1 MLQFNFKMKY
11 KGVHV
16 IDLKTILPKMKDILS
31 KELGDRK
38 VFDKDV
44 ADALGINHLTFA
56 TMKNRGRIPYEEV
69 LNFCAKRKI
78 SINWLF
84 YDQATRSLEAETE
97 KYANVR
103 YFGDIYASAGGGAFN
118 YDAES
123 DTLMLDQQM
132 VERLGGERELKNID
146 SINVL
151 GDSMEPTFRDGDIIF
166 INRRQDDIRKGGVF
180 VVTTPIGLFV
190 KRLSLRSDGTLDLI
204 SDNPHYGVESVPM
217 ENVEVIGKV
226 VGSMRGI

>member
-1 MLQFNFKMKY
+1 MF
-11 KGVHV
+11 
-16 IDLKTILPKMKDILS
+16 DLKNILPKMKDILS

-56 TMKNRGRIPYEEV
+56 TMKNRGKIPYEEI

-84 YDQATRSLEAETE
+84 YDQATRSLEEETE

-118 YDAES
+118 YEEAP
-123 DTLMLDQQM
+123 DTIALDPHM
-132 VERLGGERELKNID
+132 VERLGGEREIKNID

-151 GDSMEPTFRDGDIIF
+151 GDSMEPTFKDGDIIF
-166 INRRQDDIRKGGVF
+166 INRTLTDIRKGGVF
-180 VVTTPIGLFV
+180 VVSTPAGLFV
-190 KRLSLRSDGTLDLI
+190 KRLYLKGSGTLDLI
-204 SDNPHYGVESVPM
+204 SDNQTYAIESIPVEQ
-217 ENVEVIGKV
+217 VEVIGKV
-226 VGSMRGI
+226 VGSMSGM

>member
-1 MLQFNFKMKY
+1 MF
-11 KGVHV
+11 
-16 IDLKTILPKMKDILS
+16 DLKHILPKIKDILS
-31 KELGDRK
+31 KEVGNRK

-56 TMKNRGRIPYEEV
+56 TMKSRGKIPYEEI

-84 YDQATRSLEAETE
+84 YDQATRSLEEETE

-118 YDAES
+118 YEEAP
-123 DTLMLDQQM
+123 DTIMLDPHM
-132 VERLGGERELKNID
+132 VQRLGGERELKNID

-151 GDSMEPTFRDGDIIF
+151 GDSMEPTFKDGDIIF
-166 INRRQDDIRKGGVF
+166 INRTMNDVRKGGVF
-180 VVTTPIGLFV
+180 VVSTPIGLFV
-190 KRLSLRSDGTLDLI
+190 KRLFLRSDGTLDLI
-204 SDNPHYGVESVPM
+204 SDNPQYGVESVPM

-226 VGSMRGI
+226 VGSMSGMQ

>member
-1 MLQFNFKMKY
+1 MF
-11 KGVHV
+11 
-16 IDLKTILPKMKDILS
+16 DLKNILPKIKDILS
-31 KELGDRK
+31 KELGNRK

-44 ADALGINHLTFA
+44 ADALEINHLTFA
-56 TMKNRGRIPYEEV
+56 TMKNRGKIPYEEI

-84 YDQATRSLEAETE
+84 YDQATRSLEEETE

-118 YDAES
+118 YEEEHDVI
-123 DTLMLDQQM
+123 TLDPHM
-132 VERLGGERELKNID
+132 VERLGGEREIKNID

-151 GDSMEPTFRDGDIIF
+151 GDSMEPTFKDGDIIF
-166 INRRQDDIRKGGVF
+166 INRTMNDIRKGGVF
-180 VVTTPIGLFV
+180 VVSTPIGLFV
-190 KRLSLRSDGTLDLI
+190 KRLSLKSDGTLDLI
-204 SDNPHYGVESVPM
+204 SDNSQYSVESVPM

-226 VGSMRGI
+226 VGSMSGM

>member
-1 MLQFNFKMKY
+1 MF
-11 KGVHV
+11 
-16 IDLKTILPKMKDILS
+16 DLKDILPKIKDILS
-31 KELGDRK
+31 KELGDKK

-56 TMKNRGRIPYEEV
+56 TMKNRGKIPYEEI

-84 YDQATRSLEAETE
+84 YDQATRSLEEETE

-118 YDAES
+118 YEEAP
-123 DTLMLDQQM
+123 DTITLDPHM
-132 VERLGGERELKNID
+132 VERLGGEREIKNID

-151 GDSMEPTFRDGDIIF
+151 GDSMEPTFKDGDIIF
-166 INRRQDDIRKGGVF
+166 INRTLTDIRKGGVF
-180 VVTTPIGLFV
+180 VVSTPAGLFV
-190 KRLSLRSDGTLDLI
+190 KRLHLKGSGTLDLI
-204 SDNPHYGVESVPM
+204 SDNQTYAIESIPVEQ
-217 ENVEVIGKV
+217 VEVIGKV
-226 VGSMRGI
+226 VGSMSGM